1 MATKKNANLK
11 LVDSDQAQQSKTWEE
26 KQQELEI
33 TRHEMQQRV
42 QALRTELEKY
52 RDQLDAAP
60 FDILND
66 DEPRSLQQ
74 KRKFTIDLVE
84 NLNPLVDGLSAV
96 LDDGTNPDMVFDL
109 KREAAETGFKIGV
122 LAGVILAGDDP
133 EIVAKFARGLAF
145 DLSRNPEVIKG

>member
-66 DEPRSLQQ
+66 DEPLSLQQ
-74 KRKFTIDLVE
+74 KQKNTIDLVE
-84 NLNPLVDGLSAV
+84 TLNPLIPA
-96 LDDGTNPDMVFDL
+96 
-109 KREAAETGFKIGV
+109 
-122 LAGVILAGDDP
+122 
-133 EIVAKFARGLAF
+133 
-145 DLSRNPEVIKG
+145 

>member
-1 MATKKNANLK
+1 
-11 LVDSDQAQQSKTWEE
+11 
-26 KQQELEI
+26 
-33 TRHEMQQRV
+33 
-42 QALRTELEKY
+42 
-52 RDQLDAAP
+52 
-60 FDILND
+60 
-66 DEPRSLQQ
+66 
-74 KRKFTIDLVE
+74 LVE

-145 DLSRNPEVIKG
+145 GLSRNPELIKG